1 MKNFIYSSV
10 NVVIALIVWLVFGS
24 SVNEKRS
31 TLFGR
36 SVIVRRRKF
45 KHRPF
50 EIATGEVFKSFHCG
64 LWSLAF
70 EHKLGRSVSF
80 QSIKDIKGSEVVV

>member
-1 MKNFIYSSV
+1 MKNFFYSFA
-10 NVVIALIVWLVFGS
+10 NVVIAFIVRLMFGS
-24 SVNEKRS
+24 KVNEKRS

-64 LWSLAF
+64 LWSLAI
-70 EHKLGRSVSF
+70 EHKLGRDVCF
-80 QSIKDIKGSEVVV
+80 QSIKDIEGSEVVA